1 MQRGPRLRSLR
12 RLALAVLALA
22 VLSAAGCATDGR
34 SPDNEPRYDPRPRDW
49 QQQPGF
55 TPFSA

>member
-1 MQRGPRLRSLR
+1 MRSLR